1 MGLNYNNINEVDWIL
16 ENNKA
21 ISLLKKDNA
30 SLIVSFLFSAFK
42 SRNKTNYYSSEITS
56 LLSDFIYQIN
66 IEKSRF
72 PKDAKY
78 YLETW
83 TKDGFLRQYYD
94 KSDEA
99 IFELTPSTENALRWL
114 TELNKPEFVG
124 TESRLLQI
132 FDLLNELATKS
143 TDDIDL
149 RKKQLQNEKAKIDRE
164 LQKIESGIYEK
175 YDQRKIVEQFLFLEE
190 IIGKLLSDFRQTE
203 ENFRTLNLK
212 AREDQ
217 IKKTQSKGKFIE
229 EVFRTQDLILE
240 TDQGKSFK
248 AFYEFLMNPQK
259 QNDLE
264 ELTQRILSLGEL
276 TSYKRNNQLELL
288 KENLI
293 ESGEKVNRTTN
304 LLIEQLRKFLDS
316 KHYLENR
323 KIADIIE
330 GIEKMALDIRNSP
343 PTEKDF
349 LEIDDKPHFNFSMEQ
364 KLWEP
369 VKKAKLS
376 TDAIESADDE
386 IDIDAMFKQQYI
398 DPEVLKDRIKLMLK
412 GKKQISLKDIVSE
425 IPIEK
430 GLTEVI
436 AYFSI
441 ATNYEKKSRAVI
453 NEETKETIEYSNNG
467 RLAKVDLPQTI
478 FLA

>member
-1 MGLNYNNINEVDWIL
+1 MALNYNNINEVDWVF

-42 SRNKTNYYSSEITS
+42 TRNKINYFSSELTS
-56 LLSDFIYQIN
+56 LLSDFLYQIN
-66 IEKSRF
+66 LENQRF

-78 YLETW
+78 YLEIW

-132 FDLLNELATKS
+132 FDLLTELSVKS
-143 TDDIDL
+143 TDDVEL
-149 RKKQLQNEKAKIDRE
+149 RKQQLIKDKARIEGELAKIDA
-164 LQKIESGIYEK
+164 GIYER
-175 YDQRKIVEQFLFLEE
+175 YDQRKILEQFLIIEE
-190 IIGKLLSDFRQTE
+190 LVGKLLSDFRQTE
-203 ENFRTLNLK
+203 ENFRQLNIK

-217 IKKTQSKGKFIE
+217 IKKNQSKGKFIE
-229 EVFRTQDLILE
+229 EVLRTQDLILE
-240 TDQGKSFK
+240 TDQGKSFR

-264 ELTQRILSLGEL
+264 ELTQRILSLNEL
-276 TSYKRNNQLELL
+276 VAYKRNNQLEQL
-288 KENLI
+288 KDNLI
-293 ESGEKVNRTTN
+293 ESGEKVNRTTG
-304 LLIEQLRKFLDS
+304 LLIEQLRKFLDT
-316 KHYLENR
+316 KQYLENR
-323 KIADIIE
+323 KVAEIME
-330 GIEKMALDIRNSP
+330 EFEKLALDVRNDP

-349 LEIDDKPHFNFSMEQ
+349 LLIDDKPSFNFSMEQ

-369 VKKAKLS
+369 VKKIKLA
-376 TDAIESADDE
+376 TDVENADDDE
-386 IDIDAMFKQQYI
+386 IDIDALFKQEYI
-398 DPEVLKDRIKLMLK
+398 NPEVLKERIKMLLK
-412 GKKQISLKDIVSE
+412 GKQQISLIEIVNQ

-441 ATNYEKKSRAVI
+441 ATGYEKMNRAVI
-453 NEETKETIEYSNNG
+453 NEETKESIEYIING
-467 RLAKVDLPQTI
+467 RKARVDIPQTI